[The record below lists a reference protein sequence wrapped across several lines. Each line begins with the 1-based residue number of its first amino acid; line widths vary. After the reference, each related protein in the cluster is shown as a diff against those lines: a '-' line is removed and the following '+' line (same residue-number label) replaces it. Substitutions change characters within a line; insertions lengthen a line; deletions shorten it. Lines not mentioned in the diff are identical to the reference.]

1 MVHYL
6 EYEFLNRLILNYN
19 DQNNNKEASNGLKLF
34 YKILMPH
41 FFTGTVCPTA
51 SLPPRTKRSSGL
63 AAAFHSF
70 TRWPLRTSKRSA
82 PDKAWDQYYKTFFD
96 ATFS

>member
-1 MVHYL
+1 
-6 EYEFLNRLILNYN
+6 
-19 DQNNNKEASNGLKLF
+19 
-34 YKILMPH
+34 MPH

-51 SLPPRTKRSSGL
+51 SLPPLTKRSSGR

-70 TRWPLRTSKRSA
+70 TRWPLRTSKISA

-96 ATFS
+96 ATFSYILMHENMS